1 MGIGSI
7 TLGVLSFLCMLGGIL
22 FSIVPFL
29 GPMLAFLAPVL
40 ALLGIIFGGVALSRA
55 REGGGENESLA
66 IGGLITN
73 IIAFLPA
80 TLVALTCGVCG
91 TCWTGVVLTPHDAGP
106 PHAVFPDA
114 GTAGWATPVPVPGP
128 PPYPPPVIPPVIAP
142 PSAPF
147 GTTPPTVPPGVP
159 TAPPSA
165 PPTTAPPTTP
175 PVTTPPPTTG
185 ANGPSTVAPG
195 SSGPALP
202 PPPLPPGP
210 HLRHSEPDP
219 ETE

>member
-73 IIAFLPA
+73 A
-80 TLVALTCGVCG
+80 
-91 TCWTGVVLTPHDAGP
+91 
-106 PHAVFPDA
+106 
-114 GTAGWATPVPVPGP
+114 
-128 PPYPPPVIPPVIAP
+128 AP
-142 PSAPF
+142 SK
-147 GTTPPTVPPGVP
+147 
-159 TAPPSA
+159 
-165 PPTTAPPTTP
+165 
-175 PVTTPPPTTG
+175 
-185 ANGPSTVAPG
+185 
-195 SSGPALP
+195 SG
-202 PPPLPPGP
+202 
-210 HLRHSEPDP
+210 RS
-219 ETE
+219 